1 MTERRSDQNPFAPFF
16 FRALAP
22 LRDRFEEFLK
32 VGSDNLLMRFLKKE
46 LGDKYRYYEYF
57 KKMSGMNG
65 VYARMPYDIL
75 IN

>member
-1 MTERRSDQNPFAPFF
+1 VEEYRTVSLPA
-16 FRALAP
+16 
-22 LRDRFEEFLK
+22 LRDPFEEFFK
-32 VGSDNLLMRFLKKE
+32 VGSDNLRMRFLKNE